1 MKNLLP
7 YQPYQRQQFLQSI
20 AIVSGIA
27 VVAVLSIPGIKQ
39 NVDVM
44 AKLRQKATELNTDVE
59 LQKMTQQ
66 ALLMRSS
73 IADDRLRNFCL
84 IPVHPYGRAP
94 SITEGQLIVDPVN
107 NRPLAQGT
115 VVCDTEGR
123 TGVIGVDG
131 RVQDVAISINPE
143 RFKLVQTNLQARG
156 LKIVPGSPGI
166 RPGTPTESLPNGL

>member
-1 MKNLLP
+1 MKRFLP

-27 VVAVLSIPGIKQ
+27 VIAVLSIPGIRQ
-39 NVDVM
+39 NADVISR
-44 AKLRQKATELNTDVE
+44 LRQKSVELNTDVE
-59 LQKMTQQ
+59 LQKITQQ

-84 IPVHPYGRAP
+84 IPVYPYGRAP

-156 LKIVPGSPGI
+156 LKIDPGNPGI
-166 RPGTPTESLPNGL
+166 RPGTPTELPNDW